1 MCGIAGIIAKEGC
14 TKSHETLQRHA
25 RQMIEKIRSR
35 GPEAVSVRSFSKGKC
50 HFAHARLR
58 VTDENTRSDQPYE
71 TSSRRWKLAFNG
83 EIYNYKD
90 LDEQL
95 KKTGWRAKT
104 SGDTERL
111 AEIIEHCGAESL
123 HSLDGMFAIAAFD
136 EKTNCLLIARD
147 RFGQKPLY
155 YVDNEEIFAFAS
167 ELKALLPL
175 SSTIKMKIDIEA
187 MSQYFRLRYIHAP
200 QTCINPIKKLEPGQ
214 YAIIDTN
221 GKIYLDRFFTPCKKG
236 TICSNDMPTLVAKI

>member
-1 MCGIAGIIAKEGC
+1 MKRFSATQDDDREDQEQRARSSFRTIIFK
-14 TKSHETLQRHA
+14 
-25 RQMIEKIRSR
+25 RQMPFCPCK
-35 GPEAVSVRSFSKGKC
+35 
-50 HFAHARLR
+50 LR

-95 KKTGWRAKT
+95 KKTGWRAKS

-111 AEIIEHCGAESL
+111 AEIREHCGAESL
-123 HSLDGMFAIAAFD
+123 HRLDGMFAIAAFD

-200 QTCINPIKKLEPGQ
+200 QTCINPIK
-214 YAIIDTN
+214 IRT
-221 GKIYLDRFFTPCKKG
+221 G
-236 TICSNDMPTLVAKI
+236 TVCNYRHERENIFR